1 MKKEKKSRDWNWLWW
16 SGIDIG
22 ATISDIF
29 STIALVI
36 SIVIFILTLAIAIIT

>member
-1 MKKEKKSRDWNWLWW
+1 MKRKKKDRDLDWLWW

-22 ATISDIF
+22 AIISDVF